1 MVRKGK
7 VRRASC
13 STCATA
19 QARLPRSKSSCDLW
33 LSKERENGCIP
44 FFPYSAGKGRTEWM
58 LRAKS
63 ITRSGSNGM
72 TQLCLAFAV
81 IVLCFVFVVRI
92 VTVDGHSMELTL
104 LSGQR
109 GCAKRLLSPAA
120 RDVVVVD
127 SYSRYGDMLVKRVV
141 GVGGDVIDIDFEAGW
156 WYRNGQALTNPM
168 CWALLRFA
176 YDIQFPVTVP
186 QGSVFLLGDNRN
198 GSKDSRSSEI
208 GYIDERDL
216 LGKVLWRLT
225 PFSQMGK
232 VT

>member
-1 MVRKGK
+1 MNSVCGKKEVVRKGK

-81 IVLCFVFVVRI
+81 IVMCFMFVVRI
-92 VTVDGHSMELTL
+92 VTVDGHSMEPTRFPA
-104 LSGQR
+104 SVAVQ
-109 GCAKRLLSPAA
+109 KRLLSPAA

-127 SYSRYGDMLVKRVV
+127 LIPAMA
-141 GVGGDVIDIDFEAGW
+141 I
-156 WYRNGQALTNPM
+156 
-168 CWALLRFA
+168 CW
-176 YDIQFPVTVP
+176 
-186 QGSVFLLGDNRN
+186 
-198 GSKDSRSSEI
+198 
-208 GYIDERDL
+208 
-216 LGKVLWRLT
+216 
-225 PFSQMGK
+225 
-232 VT
+232 